1 MATSDD
7 IKATIEQYR
16 ATFSASDREGWLA
29 LFAPDATVE
38 DPAGAE
44 VKKGPDEL
52 GEFWDFVHSISPSIE
67 LRAAGP
73 ACVAGHEA
81 AFPITIV
88 SDLGGTLMG
97 IDAIDVMTFTD
108 DAQIATMRAFWDMAA
123 MRELDGS

>member
-7 IKATIEQYR
+7 IKATIEQYQ
-16 ATFSASDREGWLA
+16 ATFNASDREGWLA

-38 DPAGAE
+38 DPVGAE
-44 VKKGPDEL
+44 VKKGHDGL
-52 GEFWDFVHSISPSIE
+52 GEFWDFVHALSPTIA

-88 SDLGGTLMG
+88 SDLGGTLMA

-108 DAQIATMRAFWDMAA
+108 DANIATMRAYWDMAA
-123 MRELDGS
+123 MHEVDG